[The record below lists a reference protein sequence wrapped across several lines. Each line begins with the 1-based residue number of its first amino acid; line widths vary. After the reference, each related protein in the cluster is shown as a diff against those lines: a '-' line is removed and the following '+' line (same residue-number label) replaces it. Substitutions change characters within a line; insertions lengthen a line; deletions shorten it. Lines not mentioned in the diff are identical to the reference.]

1 MLIMIF
7 ALPSC
12 SRENPNG
19 SDSSDMFA
27 PTDNGGHPAVQPLE
41 LSYPI
46 VDTGVVTFYSD
57 KQIISAPAEGEPFCG
72 QDANYQGNSPSYTDN
87 DDGTVTDNVT
97 GLMWQQDMGK
107 KMTYA
112 DAMKY
117 AEECTLGGY
126 DDWRVPTIKELYS
139 LIQFTGECGGEV
151 AGDEL
156 FIDTDYFKQPI
167 GDTSIG
173 EREIDAQTWSS
184 TIYVGTTMNGA

>member
-1 MLIMIF
+1 MYQKIISLLFVLIMIF

-19 SDSSDMFA
+19 
-27 PTDNGGHPAVQPLE
+27 GHPEVQPLE

-112 DAMKY
+112 LSDLSDALF
-117 AEECTLGGY
+117 ELTTSPEDIDDDNDLG
-126 DDWRVPTIKELYS
+126 
-139 LIQFTGECGGEV
+139 
-151 AGDEL
+151 
-156 FIDTDYFKQPI
+156 
-167 GDTSIG
+167 
-173 EREIDAQTWSS
+173 
-184 TIYVGTTMNGA
+184 